1 MNKEISKMLMV
12 CVVLEGIITYIN
24 SFFVVGEPHY
34 QMILSLIFGIFIAVV
49 YKIDLLKLA
58 DIESEIPYI
67 GSVLTGILFSR
78 GSNYVHDILK
88 TVTRIN
94 AILVLTTI

>member
-12 CVVLEGIITYIN
+12 CIILEGIITYIN
-24 SFFVVGEPHY
+24 DFFAIGELHY
-34 QMILSLIFGIFIAVV
+34 QMILSLIFEIFIAVA

-67 GSVLTGILFSR
+67 GCVLTGMLISR
-78 GSNYVHDILK
+78 GSNYVHDILQ
-88 TVTRIN
+88 TLNI
-94 AILVLTTI
+94 I

>member
-1 MNKEISKMLMV
+1 MNKEVSKMLMV
-12 CVVLEGIITYIN
+12 CIVLEGIITYIN

-34 QMILSLIFGIFIAVV
+34 QMILSLIFGIFIAIA

-67 GSVLTGILFSR
+67 GCILTGILFSR
-78 GSNYVHDILK
+78 GSKYVHDILK
-88 TVTRIN
+88 TLNI
-94 AILVLTTI
+94 I

>member
-1 MNKEISKMLMV
+1 MNKEVSKMLMV
-12 CVVLEGIITYIN
+12 CIVLEGIITYIN

-58 DIESEIPYI
+58 NIESEIPYI
-67 GSVLTGILFSR
+67 GCVLTGMLISR
-78 GSNYVHDILK
+78 GSNYVHDILQ
-88 TVTRIN
+88 TLNI
-94 AILVLTTI
+94 I